1 MATTSSISED
11 EKIYGREEVE
21 PESEYSVLLRF
32 PILYENAASD
42 YDTNGLGALSDAL
55 TCIVNRTFNQFP
67 TLQMTYK
74 RNGIHA
80 KDLQEGHI
88 IMTDIGPDLIHQ
100 KFRINQIQK
109 STDNLIVN
117 ATHIAGDIAYNTIT
131 QDLQL
136 PNASAND
143 VFNTLINSLADP
155 MPDIRFDT
163 DVTTMSNVNMPMSSG
178 NAGNLLIDAD
188 QEGDEP
194 TQSMAALF
202 KVCIG

>member
-74 RNGIHA
+74 RNDRTYYLKQH
-80 KDLQEGHI
+80 H
-88 IMTDIGPDLIHQ
+88 
-100 KFRINQIQK
+100 N
-109 STDNLIVN
+109 
-117 ATHIAGDIAYNTIT
+117 
-131 QDLQL
+131 
-136 PNASAND
+136 
-143 VFNTLINSLADP
+143 
-155 MPDIRFDT
+155 
-163 DVTTMSNVNMPMSSG
+163 
-178 NAGNLLIDAD
+178 
-188 QEGDEP
+188 
-194 TQSMAALF
+194 
-202 KVCIG
+202 